1 LQTDRK
7 YNRDQSGKEGNP
19 LIRKLSYIQ
28 LYQTTFTLWVMGI
41 HIWNRTIA
49 SNVYTVNEYDY
60 DRNEKMFE
68 TIETDSIAFAKGEN
82 P

>member
-1 LQTDRK
+1 MREGRK
-7 YNRDQSGKEGNP
+7 PPYSEVIVYSTVPDNPHLMGDEG
-19 LIRKLSYIQ
+19 
-28 LYQTTFTLWVMGI
+28 

-49 SNVYTVNEYDY
+49 LSVYTVNEYDY
-60 DRNEKMFE
+60 DRNAKMFE

>member
-1 LQTDRK
+1 
-7 YNRDQSGKEGNP
+7 
-19 LIRKLSYIQ
+19 
-28 LYQTTFTLWVMGI
+28 MGI

-49 SNVYTVNEYDY
+49 LNVYTVNEYDS
-60 DRNEKMFE
+60 DRDAKMFE